1 MRQSS
6 EEVQRKKYQKPLMNV
21 YPVDM
26 QGTLLSCS
34 NDDDSMCVVIVPKTK
49 N

>member
-6 EEVQRKKYQKPLMNV
+6 VDVQRKKYQKPSVNV
-21 YPVDM
+21 YPVDL

-34 NDDDSMCVVIVPKTK
+34 NDDDSMCVVIVPKTH